1 MSSSETPRASESRS
15 QSDPQSQPTNG
26 TRKKGRYANIEEM
39 FAGSTPEEVEQQ
51 TAQYRNLL
59 NEAEGTSLISDMKE
73 ADNIETKGDLANRT
87 FKDIRTAVK
96 SGEALF
102 RTSMLIKRAW

>member
-1 MSSSETPRASESRS
+1 VLKYLDHFPSLLTTAMSSSEIPRASGSRS
-15 QSDPQSQPTNG
+15 QSDPQSQPANG

-59 NEAEGTSLISDMKE
+59 NEAEGP
-73 ADNIETKGDLANRT
+73 
-87 FKDIRTAVK
+87 F
-96 SGEALF
+96 LF
-102 RTSMLIKRAW
+102 